1 MALAITHSIACNR
14 APSTIWDSDMKLDFI
29 LDTGAGKQALAV
41 DIHQLV
47 IAGWAGRDR
56 AVVEHHIE
64 ELAAIGVPRPSA
76 VPLYY
81 RVAANQLTQDAQVQ
95 VVGGDSSGE
104 AEVFV
109 FAVAGEWFLSVASDH
124 TDRKLESHSVALS
137 KQLCIKPVARTAWR
151 VADVAAHWDELQ
163 LRSRIVENGVDVL
176 YQEGTLA
183 SLRTPADLIKGFSPN
198 GALPEHTGMLCGTMA
213 VIGGIRPAGVFEME
227 LTDPRSGRR
236 IVHRYTQTILPEV
249 A

>member
-1 MALAITHSIACNR
+1 
-14 APSTIWDSDMKLDFI
+14 MKLDFT
-29 LDTGAGKQALAV
+29 LDTSTGKQSLQV
-41 DIHQLV
+41 DIQQLV
-47 IAGWAGRDR
+47 IAGWAGRNRD
-56 AVVEHHIE
+56 AIEHHIE

-81 RVAANQLTQDAQVQ
+81 RVAANQLTQAEQVQ
-95 VVGGDSSGE
+95 VVGSESSGE

-109 FAVAGEWFLSVASDH
+109 FSVAGEQYLSVASDH

-151 VADVAAHWDELQ
+151 VSDVLAHWDELE
-163 LRSRIVENGVDVL
+163 LSSCIVEDGAEVV
-176 YQEGTLA
+176 YQNGTLA
-183 SLRTPADLIKGFSPN
+183 SLRTPADLINGYSP
-198 GALPEHTGMLCGTMA
+198 TGELGEGTAMLCGTMA
-213 VIGGIRPAGVFEME
+213 VIGGIRPAKIFEMT
-227 LTDPRSGRR
+227 LKDPRSGRC